1 MKKILILPLLIAV
14 ILSGGCASNY
24 RSISPQ
30 TSYFN
35 ATEKTSEL
43 EFSYRYNVLQEK
55 GNKKYAKRE
64 DKKGI
69 RVVALKITNNTERP
83 VKFPEDIQLYAGNR
97 SIHLLEP
104 EFIHSKL
111 KQGVP
116 IYLLYLLFT
125 PMTLTA
131 SSGNGDVSST
141 PVGLLLGPGLTAL
154 NIGIAASAN
163 NKFKEE
169 LLQYN
174 LTNRIIEEGETVYG
188 LIGFQD
194 FGYAPLKIEL
204 KRQ

>member
-1 MKKILILPLLIAV
+1 MKNLLILPLLIIV

-24 RSISPQ
+24 HSISPQ
-30 TSYFN
+30 SSYFN
-35 ATEKTSEL
+35 VAEQTDEL
-43 EFSYRYNVLQEK
+43 DFSYRYNILREK

-69 RVVALKITNNTERP
+69 RVVALKITNNTDRP
-83 VKFPEDIQLYAGNR
+83 LKFPEDIQLYAGDR
-97 SIHLLEP
+97 AVLLLEP

-125 PMTLTA
+125 PMTFTTY
-131 SSGNGDVSST
+131 SENGDVNST
-141 PVGLLLGPGLTAL
+141 PVGLLVGPGLTAL
-154 NIGIAASAN
+154 NMGMASSAN

-174 LTNRIIEEGETVYG
+174 LANRVIQEGETVYG

-194 FGYAPLKIEL
+194 FGYSPIKIQLKEN
-204 KRQ
+204 

>member
-1 MKKILILPLLIAV
+1 MKKTLIIPLLIAV
-14 ILSGGCASNY
+14 VLSGGCASNY

-30 TSYFN
+30 TNYFN

-64 DKKGI
+64 NKKGI
-69 RVVALKITNNTERP
+69 RLVAVKITNNTEGPIR
-83 VKFPEDIQLYAGNR
+83 FPEDAHLYAGNR
-97 SIHLLEP
+97 PIQLLES

-125 PMTLTA
+125 PMTFTV

-194 FGYAPLKIEL
+194 FDYAPLKIEL
-204 KRQ
+204 K